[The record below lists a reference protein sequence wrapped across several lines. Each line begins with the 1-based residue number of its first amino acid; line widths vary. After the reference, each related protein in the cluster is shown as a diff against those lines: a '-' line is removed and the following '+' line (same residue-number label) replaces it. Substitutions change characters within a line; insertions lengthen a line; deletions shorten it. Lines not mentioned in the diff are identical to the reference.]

1 LAGPVTLSDLS
12 TRQQHETAMLM
23 PAGQQN
29 QNSRARFHRQLA
41 KPMLEVNSADT
52 QSKCLRNLPLDHQ
65 RDGLHFPI

>member
-29 QNSRARFHRQLA
+29 QNPRARFHRQLA